1 MGCCLLPN
9 WKPGG
14 LSYTAPEPLSL
25 PRAVSNSGR
34 LAHALAC
41 RQLLH
46 DHRGRWQEGRPLRE
60 NLEAVL
66 ELQLPQRGQGP
77 HAEDASADCA
87 ICYAYRLPAA
97 EEGAEG
103 GWVPGW
109 VWKVMWWKSGGCHL
123 RHCILGP
130 ARSFAP
136 TCAA

>member
-9 WKPGG
+9 LKPGG

-46 DHRGRWQEGRPLRE
+46 DNRGRWQEGRPLRE

-103 GWVPGW
+103 GCVGGVGGCGRWA
-109 VWKVMWWKSGGCHL
+109 SGGGHAVFL
-123 RHCILGP
+123 ESLLP
-130 ARSFAP
+130 
-136 TCAA
+136 